1 MFLSLKPIVT
11 LGLGLAALVA
21 APVMVMT
28 PTAAQAQAQGQM
40 ASAVTGSYRLGA
52 GDKIRLI
59 TYGEESLSG
68 DFEVSGAGTI
78 ALPLI
83 GEIKAMGLTPSE
95 LQASISNALRGG
107 YLKDPRV
114 SVEVSTFRPFYIL
127 GEVNKPGEY
136 PYASGLTVMNAV
148 AMANGFT
155 YRANT
160 RKVIVRHGEES
171 SDKEYPLNSS
181 IPVAPGDTIRI
192 KERLF

>member
-11 LGLGLAALVA
+11 FGLGLAALVA

-28 PTAAQAQAQGQM
+28 PTAVQAQAQGQM

>member
-1 MFLSLKPIVT
+1 MFLSLKPIGT
-11 LGLGLAALVA
+11 LALGMALLVV
-21 APVMVMT
+21 APVT
-28 PTAAQAQAQGQM
+28 SYAQGQ
-40 ASAVTGSYRLGA
+40 SAAVAGSYRLGA

-59 TYGEESLSG
+59 TYGEDSLSG
-68 DFEVSGAGTI
+68 DFQVSGAGTI

-83 GEIKAMGLTPSE
+83 GEIKAIGLTPTE
-95 LQASISNALRGG
+95 LQQSISTALRNG

-114 SVEVSTFRPFYIL
+114 SVEVSNYRPFYIL

-136 PYASGLTVMNAV
+136 PYANGLTVMNAV

-160 RKVIVRHGEES
+160 RKVIVRHGEEAA
-171 SDKEYPLNSS
+171 DKEYPLNSS
-181 IPVAPGDTIRI
+181 LPVEPGDTIRV

>member
-1 MFLSLKPIVT
+1 MFLSMKPIVT
-11 LGLGLAALVA
+11 LGLGLAAMIA
-21 APVMVMT
+21 APVMTMA
-28 PTAAQAQAQGQM
+28 PSIAQAQTPA
-40 ASAVTGSYRLGA
+40 AVTGSYRLGA

-114 SVEVSTFRPFYIL
+114 SVEVSTYRPFYIL

-136 PYASGLTVMNAV
+136 PYANGLTVMNAV

-160 RKVIVRHGEES
+160 RKVIVRHGEEA

-181 IPVAPGDTIRI
+181 LPVAPGDTIRI